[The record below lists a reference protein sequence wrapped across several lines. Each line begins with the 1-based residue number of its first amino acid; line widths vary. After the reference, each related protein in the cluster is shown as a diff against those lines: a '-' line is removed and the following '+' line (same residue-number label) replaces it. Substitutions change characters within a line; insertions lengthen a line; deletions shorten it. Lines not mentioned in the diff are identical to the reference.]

1 MPIITAADAPRFENE
16 HASFI
21 GLAAP
26 SRGATEN
33 CAWRL
38 TLKPGVDAPPH
49 ALDREEIF
57 IAVAG
62 SMNVTIDGETHT
74 VTAGDALIVPAHQ
87 QFAMAN
93 PHAEPFEAVVV
104 LPVGGQG
111 LIPGQPPITAP
122 WAR

>member
-1 MPIITAADAPRFENE
+1 MPLITAAEAPHFENE

-26 SRGATEN
+26 SRGSTEN

-38 TLKPGVDAPPH
+38 TIKPGVDAPPH

-57 IAVAG
+57 IALSGA
-62 SMNVTIDGETHT
+62 MNVTMDGETFT
-74 VTAGDALIVPAHQ
+74 VAAGDALIVPAHQ

-93 PHAEPFEAVVV
+93 PHEEPFEAVVV

-111 LIPGQPPITAP
+111 LIPGQPPVIAP

>member
-1 MPIITAADAPRFENE
+1 MPLITADQAPRFENE
-16 HASFI
+16 HAGFI

-26 SRGATEN
+26 SRGSTEN

-38 TLKPGVDAPPH
+38 SVKPGVDAPPH

-57 IAVAG
+57 IALSG
-62 SMNVTIDGETHT
+62 SMIVTMGDETLT
-74 VTAGDALIVPAHQ
+74 VAAGDALIVPAYQ

-93 PHAEPFEAVVV
+93 PNAEPFEAIVV

-111 LIPGQPPITAP
+111 LIPGQPPVTAP

>member
-1 MPIITAADAPRFENE
+1 MPHITADQAPRFENE
-16 HASFI
+16 HATFI

-26 SRGATEN
+26 SRGSEEN

-38 TLKPGVDAPPH
+38 TIKPGTDAPPH

-57 IAVAG
+57 IALAG
-62 SMNVTIDGETHT
+62 AMSVTMDGETFT
-74 VTAGDALIVPAHQ
+74 VAAGDALVVPAHR

-93 PHAEPFEAVVV
+93 PNSEPFEAIVV
-104 LPVGGQG
+104 LPVGGRG
-111 LIPGQPPITAP
+111 LIPGQPPVIAP

>member
-1 MPIITAADAPRFENE
+1 MPLITAAEAPHFEND
-16 HASFI
+16 HATFT

-26 SRGATEN
+26 SRGSTEN
-33 CAWRL
+33 SAWRL
-38 TLKPGVDAPPH
+38 TLKPGVNAPAH

-57 IAVAG
+57 IALSG
-62 SMNVTIDGETHT
+62 SMTVTMNNETFT

-87 QFAMAN
+87 QFAMSN
-93 PHAEPFEAVVV
+93 PADAPFEAVVV

>member
-1 MPIITAADAPRFENE
+1 MPLITAAQAPRFDND

-26 SRGATEN
+26 SRGSTEN
-33 CAWRL
+33 SAWRL
-38 TLKPGVDAPPH
+38 ILKPGVDAPPH

-57 IAVAG
+57 IALSG
-62 SMNVTIDGETHT
+62 SMQVTMNDETLT

-93 PHAEPFEAVVV
+93 PHPEPFEAIVV

-111 LIPGQPPITAP
+111 LIPGQPPVIAP

>member
-1 MPIITAADAPRFENE
+1 MPIITAAEAPRFENE

-26 SRGATEN
+26 SRGSTEN

-38 TLKPGVDAPPH
+38 TLKPGVAAPPH

-57 IAVAG
+57 VAVSG

-93 PHAEPFEAVVV
+93 PHTEPFEAVVV

>member
-1 MPIITAADAPRFENE
+1 MPLITADNAPHFAND

-26 SRGATEN
+26 SRGSTEN
-33 CAWRL
+33 SAWRL
-38 TLKPGVDAPPH
+38 TLEPGVDAPPH

-57 IAVAG
+57 VPLSG
-62 SMNVTIDGETHT
+62 SMVVTMNGETYT
-74 VTAGDALIVPAHQ
+74 VAAGDALIVPAHQ

-93 PHAEPFEAVVV
+93 PHSDPFEAIVV

-111 LIPGQPPITAP
+111 LIPGQPPVIAP

>member
-1 MPIITAADAPRFENE
+1 MPHITADQAPRFEND

-26 SRGATEN
+26 SRGSKEN

-38 TLKPGVDAPPH
+38 SIKPGVDAPPH

-57 IAVAG
+57 IALAG
-62 SMNVTIDGETHT
+62 AMNVTMDGETFT
-74 VTAGDALIVPAHQ
+74 VAAGDALIVPAHH

-93 PHAEPFEAVVV
+93 PNPEPFEAIVV

-111 LIPGQPPITAP
+111 LIPGQPPVIAP

>member
-1 MPIITAADAPRFENE
+1 MPHIPAETAPRFEND
-16 HASFI
+16 HASFV

-26 SRGATEN
+26 SRGSKEN
-33 CAWRL
+33 SAWRL
-38 TLKPGVDAPPH
+38 TIKPGVDAPPH

-57 IAVAG
+57 IALSG
-62 SMNVTIDGETHT
+62 SMNVTMDGETFA

-93 PHAEPFEAVVV
+93 PSEAPFEAIVV
-104 LPVGGQG
+104 LPVGGRG
-111 LIPGQPPITAP
+111 LIPGQPPVIAP

>member
-1 MPIITAADAPRFENE
+1 MPIITAAQAPRFEND

-38 TLKPGVDAPPH
+38 ILKPGVDAPPH

-57 IAVAG
+57 VAVSGA
-62 SMNVTIDGETHT
+62 MNVTIDGETHT
-74 VTAGDALIVPAHQ
+74 VATGDALVVPAHQ
-87 QFAMAN
+87 QFAMTN
-93 PHAEPFEAVVV
+93 PHDEPFEAIVV
-104 LPVGGQG
+104 LPVGGHG
-111 LIPGQPPITAP
+111 LLPGQPPITAP
-122 WAR
+122 WMR

>member
-1 MPIITAADAPRFENE
+1 MPFITAAEAPRFENE

-38 TLKPGVDAPPH
+38 TLEPGVDAPPH

-57 IAVAG
+57 IAVSGA
-62 SMNVTIDGETHT
+62 MTVTIDGETHT
-74 VTAGDALIVPAHQ
+74 VAAGDALIVPAHQ

-111 LIPGQPPITAP
+111 LIPGQPPVTAP

>member
-1 MPIITAADAPRFENE
+1 MPLITAAEAPRFEND
-16 HASFI
+16 HATFV

-26 SRGATEN
+26 SRGSTEN

-38 TLKPGVDAPPH
+38 TIKPGVDAPPH

-57 IAVAG
+57 VALSG
-62 SMNVTIDGETHT
+62 GMT
-74 VTAGDALIVPAHQ
+74 VTMGEDVFRVEAGDALVVPAHQ
-87 QFAMAN
+87 MFAMAN
-93 PHAEPFEAVVV
+93 PGEEPFEALVV

-111 LIPGQPPITAP
+111 LIPGQDPVVAP

>member
-1 MPIITAADAPRFENE
+1 MPLITAAEAPRFEND
-16 HASFI
+16 HATFI

-26 SRGATEN
+26 SRGSTEN
-33 CAWRL
+33 SAWRL
-38 TLKPGVDAPPH
+38 TIKPGVNAPAH

-57 IAVAG
+57 IALSG
-62 SMNVTIDGETHT
+62 SMTVTMADETFT

-87 QFAMAN
+87 QFAMSN
-93 PHAEPFEAVVV
+93 PSSDPFEAVVV

-111 LIPGQPPITAP
+111 LIPGQPPIIAP

>member
-1 MPIITAADAPRFENE
+1 MPLIRDVEAPRFSND
-16 HASFI
+16 HASFV

-26 SRGATEN
+26 SRGSTEN

-38 TLKPGVDAPPH
+38 TLNPGVDAPPH

-57 IAVAG
+57 IALSG
-62 SMNVTIDGETHT
+62 TLRVTMGEQTLT
-74 VTAGDALIVPAHQ
+74 VESGDALVVPAFQ
-87 QFAMAN
+87 QFALSN
-93 PHAEPFEAVVV
+93 PGDEPFEAIVI

-111 LIPGQPPITAP
+111 LIPGQDPVVAP